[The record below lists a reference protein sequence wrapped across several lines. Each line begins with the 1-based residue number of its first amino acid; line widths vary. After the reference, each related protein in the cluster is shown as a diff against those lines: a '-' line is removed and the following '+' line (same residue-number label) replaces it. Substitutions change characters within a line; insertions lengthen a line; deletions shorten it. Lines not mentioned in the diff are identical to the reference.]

1 MLKKSLPLTM
11 PANEQAPSNR
21 LRALRGK
28 VSWQQ
33 TFAALKYPNY
43 RLWFWGQI
51 VSLLG
56 TWMQMTAQSYLVFEL
71 THSPAYL
78 GYVGFASGVPSWLFM
93 LYAGVIAD
101 RMSRRTMLIITQSCM
116 MILAFILATLTFF
129 HLIKA
134 EYIVLMAFLTG
145 TVNAFEA
152 PARLAF
158 VSEMVGREDMSN
170 AIALN
175 ATMFHT
181 GTAVGPAVAGITYAA
196 FGPAW
201 CFTINAISFI
211 AVIAALSLMRLSP
224 QSAPVR
230 RTSGMADFKEG
241 LRYVMAQPLIR
252 TLMALVAVTSL
263 FAVSM
268 VTLVPA
274 WAVNILG
281 GDAKTNGW
289 LQSARGLGSLLSALF
304 IASLGR
310 FQFKGKVLT
319 VGTFA
324 LPVFMLIFALVH
336 WLPLSLAVLIGIG
349 FATILSMNLTNS
361 LIQTSVPDSL
371 RGRVMSIYSLTFFGL
386 LPIGALLV
394 GFVAEHLNEPITVIS
409 CAFFTLAFAI
419 AAWIYVPK
427 LRAMR

>member
-1 MLKKSLPLTM
+1 MPLAM
-11 PANEQAPSNR
+11 QANEQASSNR
-21 LRALRGK
+21 PRELRRK

-78 GYVGFASGVPSWLFM
+78 GYVGFASGIPSWLFM

-101 RMSRRTMLIITQSCM
+101 RINRRTLLVITQSCM
-116 MILAFILATLTFF
+116 MILAFVLAAMTFL
-129 HLIKA
+129 HIIRA
-134 EYIVLMAFLTG
+134 EYIVFMAFLLG
-145 TVNAFEA
+145 IVNAFEA

-181 GTAVGPAVAGITYAA
+181 GTAVGPAIAGLTYAA

-201 CFTINAISFI
+201 CFTINGISFI
-211 AVIAALSLMRLSP
+211 AVIVALSLMRLTP
-224 QSAPVR
+224 QTTAAG
-230 RTSGMADFKEG
+230 RTSGKAELQEG

-252 TLMALVAVTSL
+252 ALIALVAVTSL
-263 FAVSM
+263 FAISM
-268 VTLVPA
+268 VTLIPA
-274 WAVNILG
+274 WAVKILD

-336 WLPLSLAVLIGIG
+336 WLPLSLAVLTGVG

-361 LIQTSVPDSL
+361 LIQTSVPDFL

-394 GFVAEHLNEPITVIS
+394 GFIAEQLNEPVAVIL

-427 LRAMR
+427 LRAMP

>member
-1 MLKKSLPLTM
+1 M
-11 PANEQAPSNR
+11 
-21 LRALRGK
+21 
-28 VSWQQ
+28 
-33 TFAALKYPNY
+33 
-43 RLWFWGQI
+43 

-78 GYVGFASGVPSWLFM
+78 GYVGFASGVPSWMFM

-101 RMSRRTMLIITQSCM
+101 RVPRRALLIITQSGM
-116 MILAFILATLTFF
+116 MILAFVLAGVTFL
-129 HLIKA
+129 HLIRA
-134 EYIVLMAFLTG
+134 EHVVLMAFLLG
-145 TVNAFEA
+145 IVNSFEA

-181 GTAVGPAVAGITYAA
+181 GTAMGPAIAGITYAA

-201 CFTINAISFI
+201 CFTINGLSFI
-211 AVIAALSLMRLSP
+211 PVIVALASMRLSP
-224 QSAPVR
+224 PPAVVR
-230 RTSGMADFKEG
+230 RSSGMADFKEG
-241 LRYVMAQPLIR
+241 LRYVRAQQLIR
-252 TLMALVAVTSL
+252 TLIALVAVTSL

-274 WAVNILG
+274 WAVKILH

-289 LQSARGLGSLLSALF
+289 LQSARGLGSLLSALL
-304 IASLGR
+304 IAALGR
-310 FQFKGKVLT
+310 FQFKGKLLT
-319 VGTFA
+319 AGTLA

-336 WLPLSLAVLIGIG
+336 WLPLALVVLVVIG
-349 FATILSMNLTNS
+349 FSTILSMNLTNS
-361 LIQTSVPDSL
+361 LIQTSVPDAL

-394 GFVAEHLNEPITVIS
+394 GFIAEHLSEPVAVIV
-409 CAFFTLAFAI
+409 CALVTFAFAV
-419 AAWIYVPK
+419 AAWIHVPR
-427 LRAMR
+427 LRAMP